1 MPADRTRGVRAMF
14 RRDQGVRMR
23 STVVATIIVALAL
36 MTGGALMLYM
46 LHRHQD
52 RTMYEST
59 GSRSYEIARQIDEG
73 GIGNIAPRLLA
84 PTTGVDIIQVVNAN
98 GVVVFSSPDSDE
110 DPIYPVSPGWWKT
123 ERFDVEV
130 PGRSGTYCG
139 QVTGARWQG
148 VDYNVIT
155 AVSKQPYLSG
165 LRGTAV
171 ILAIEFPLIILIAG
185 AAVYYFVGRALRPVT
200 RITEQVEAI
209 TSSDLSRRVP
219 VPTTDDQV
227 TRLASTMNTML
238 ERLEQSRDSQL
249 QFVGDASHE
258 LRSPLTTL
266 VGILDLADDTD
277 SAVDVDTVRTILL
290 PEALRM
296 KTMVADLLLLARAD
310 ERGIPLIV
318 DEVDLDD
325 IVGAEAQRLRSL
337 GLATVVAEVTP
348 IRVIGDSEKL
358 TRAVRNVTDNASHHA
373 NTTITLSMSED
384 VEAGTATIE
393 VADDGPG
400 VPADARAKIF
410 DRFYRHGNDRGRHSG
425 GSGLGLPIAA
435 EIARAHGGFIAV
447 SDTPGGGATFSI
459 TIRTETTIAAE
470 TGKAAAGSPEPSL
483 VVGQAVSGS
492 AHSAD

>member
-1 MPADRTRGVRAMF
+1 MSADRTRGVRSMF
-14 RRDQGVRMR
+14 RRDQGVRVR
-23 STVVATIIVALAL
+23 STLVATIIVALAL

-73 GIGNIAPRLLA
+73 GIDNIAPRLLA
-84 PTTGVDIIQVVNAN
+84 PTTGVDIIQVVDTN
-98 GVVVFSSPDSDE
+98 GAVVFSSPDSDE
-110 DPIYPVSPGWWKT
+110 DPIYPASPGWWKT

-148 VDYNVIT
+148 VDYTVIT

-165 LRGTAV
+165 LRGTAA
-171 ILAIEFPLIILIAG
+171 ILAIEFPLIILLAG

-219 VPTTDDQV
+219 VPTTDDEV

-296 KTMVADLLLLARAD
+296 KAMVADLLLLARAD
-310 ERGIPLIV
+310 ERGIPLII

-337 GLATVVAEVTP
+337 GLATVVAEVRP
-348 IRVIGDSEKL
+348 IRVIGDSAKL
-358 TRAVRNVTDNASHHA
+358 ARALRNLTDNASHHA
-373 NTTITLSMSED
+373 NTTITLTMGED
-384 VEAGTATIE
+384 HAAGTAIIE
-393 VADDGPG
+393 VSDDGPG
-400 VPADARAKIF
+400 IPVEARAKIF
-410 DRFYRHGNDRGRHSG
+410 DRFYRHGNDRGRHSA

-447 SDTPGGGATFSI
+447 SDTPGGGATFTI

-470 TGKAAAGSPEPSL
+470 TGMADAGSPEPSL
-483 VVGQAVSGS
+483 VVGQAISGS
-492 AHSAD
+492 AHRSD